1 MSRVCQVTG
10 KRPMVGNNVSH
21 ANNKT
26 KTRSLPNLQKHRF
39 FVASLKKWITL
50 RVSAHGMRISGVLWK
65 TGRVSY
71 SSASVCLDWLSS
83 STSRAPA

>member
-1 MSRVCQVTG
+1 MSKVCQVTG

-39 FVASLKKWITL
+39 WVPTMRRWVTL
-50 RVSAHGMRISGVLWK
+50 RVSAHGLRIINRRGIDAVVAQMK
-65 TGRVSY
+65 ADGEI
-71 SSASVCLDWLSS
+71 
-83 STSRAPA
+83 

>member
-39 FVASLKKWITL
+39 WVASKKKWVTL
-50 RVSAHGMRISGVLWK
+50 RISAHGLRIINKRGIDRVVAELEASGTL
-65 TGRVSY
+65 
-71 SSASVCLDWLSS
+71 
-83 STSRAPA
+83 